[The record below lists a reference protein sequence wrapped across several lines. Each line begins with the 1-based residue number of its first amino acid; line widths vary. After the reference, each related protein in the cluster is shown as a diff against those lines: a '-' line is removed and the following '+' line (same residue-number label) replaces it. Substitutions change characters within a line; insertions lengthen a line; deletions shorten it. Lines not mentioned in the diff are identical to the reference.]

1 MATVPQRKSYYFVV
15 RVPAIESKGFMKDYV
30 STAVKK
36 WRHGGA
42 PDDPL
47 YKAPDRA
54 FTVRNTLYEL
64 ERETLMNL
72 KKDIRHLFEGNEWPT
87 GIYQSVEGLVDK
99 YLAQGR

>member
-15 RVPAIESKGFMKDYV
+15 KVPAIESKGAMKGYV
-30 STAVKK
+30 STAIKRWKGGYVK
-36 WRHGGA
+36 G
-42 PDDPL
+42 DPL
-47 YKAPDRA
+47 FRAPDRA

-87 GIYQSVEGLVDK
+87 GIYQSVDGLIDK
-99 YLAQGR
+99 YLTEGR